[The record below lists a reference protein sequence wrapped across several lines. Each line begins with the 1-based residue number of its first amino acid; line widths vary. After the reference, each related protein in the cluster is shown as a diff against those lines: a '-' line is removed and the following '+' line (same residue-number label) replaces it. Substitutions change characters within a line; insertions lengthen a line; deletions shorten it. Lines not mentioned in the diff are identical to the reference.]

1 MTDVFISYSRKDK
14 DFVRKLHTALEESGR
29 DAWIDWEN
37 IPLTADWLEEIKVG
51 IEEADSFI
59 YVISPDS
66 VHSDV
71 CAAELGHALE
81 CHKRLV
87 PVMHREL
94 VEEYDQAALHPAIS
108 SHNWL
113 FLRDEDQ
120 FEEVFT
126 ALTAALDS
134 DLDHM
139 RTHTRLLVKAR
150 EWNGHQRDES
160 MLLRGQELRDAE
172 AWLANSRQKQPQPT
186 PLHTEYVMASHNL
199 SNARQR
205 TTLFLTFFA
214 LAVAVGLALMSLAF
228 WYAARQQATRSQSLA
243 LASVARN
250 VNDRVL
256 AVSLVLDAASINN
269 PPEQVVR
276 ALADVIY
283 APGVRFIYQDTE
295 SDESMNAIAQQP
307 DSVQFATAEDRII
320 YLWNPDTREMVA
332 SFGAVG
338 NEDPAIGHTDTV
350 NQVIFNEDG
359 SLLVSASDD
368 EHVLIW
374 DVETGE
380 IVHDLAVGIAVN
392 DVVYGGNADTLI
404 LGLDSGEAVVWD
416 IPQNVPLLVADLTR
430 LPEPVLEEG
439 QTAQVTSIAYNA
451 SQEILAAGYASGR
464 ILIWDV
470 RADEPIVQVK
480 SHDGAVNALVFSG
493 DGRYVYT
500 ASSDESALKI
510 SALTGRVVDLY
521 VGHTNEVNDIA
532 LSPTGRNLLTVSRD
546 RTVIYWNEETGQ
558 QLTRLWAHTNWV
570 NAVTFSS
577 DGRRALSASQD
588 GSAIEWDLRDGKIVQ
603 VFSGHSD
610 WVRAVAISGD
620 GTLAVSGSDDDTVRI
635 WDLQTGRILLR
646 PLTGHEDDV
655 RGVHFTSDDRRVVSV
670 SRDGAA
676 HVWDVE
682 TGDLL
687 MTYQPHDGVGM
698 QALDIHGDLALTG
711 ADDGS
716 VRLWNVETGEL
727 IQELEGHTDGTVQDV
742 RFSLDG
748 TQTISAGTD
757 DRVIHHNLETDETQI
772 FDLLPDSREALS
784 VDFTPDGNF
793 AAAGSRGAEVYYWDL
808 RTGELLFRA
817 EQHGSSVRGFAINPT
832 SENPFTAF
840 SASADLTMLFWNL
853 DTGRVLREFSGH
865 SRTVYDVVFSP
876 DGTRLLS
883 ASRDTTL
890 IYWRLDDVDSL
901 REWQVENRFSRE
913 LTENECDVYGAF
925 CD

>member
-37 IPLTADWLEEIKVG
+37 IPLTADWLEEIKSG

-81 CHKRLV
+81 SNKRLV

-94 VEEYDQAALHPAIS
+94 VEDYDQAALHPAIS

-113 FLRDEDQ
+113 FFRDEDD
-120 FEEVFT
+120 FEAVFKV
-126 ALTAALDS
+126 LTDALDS

-150 EWNGHQRDES
+150 EWNTHRRDES

-172 AWLANSRQKQPQPT
+172 DWLANSREKEPQPT
-186 PLHTEYVMASHNL
+186 PLHTEYIMASHNI

-205 TTLFLTFFA
+205 TTLLLTFFA
-214 LAVAVGLALMSLAF
+214 LVVAVGLALLSLGF
-228 WYAARQQATRSQSLA
+228 WFTAQQQATRSQSLA
-243 LASVARN
+243 LASIARN

-283 APGVRFIYQDTE
+283 APGVRFVYEDAE
-295 SDESMNAIAQQP
+295 SSASMTAIAQRP
-307 DSVQFATAEDRII
+307 DSLQFATAEDTVV
-320 YLWNPDTREMVA
+320 YLWTPETREIVA
-332 SFGAVG
+332 SYGVAA
-338 NEDPAIGHTDTV
+338 NEDPTVGHTATV
-350 NQVIFNEDG
+350 NQVVFNDDG

-368 EHVLIW
+368 GRVLIW
-374 DVETGE
+374 EVETGE
-380 IVHDLAVGIAVN
+380 ILHELTVGIAVN
-392 DVVYGGNADTLI
+392 DVVYGGNVDTLV
-404 LGLDSGEAVVWD
+404 LGLQSGEAVVWN

-439 QTAQVTSIAYNA
+439 QTAVVTSIAYHPG
-451 SQEILAAGYASGR
+451 QEILAAGYASGR

-470 RADEPIVQVK
+470 RADEPIVEEK
-480 SHDGAVNALVFSG
+480 SHEDAVNDLLFSP

-500 ASSDESALKI
+500 ASSDERTLKI
-510 SALTGRVVDLY
+510 SALTGRMVDLY
-521 VGHTNEVNDIA
+521 AGHTNEVNDIA
-532 LSPTGRNLLTVSRD
+532 ISADGNYLLTVSRD
-546 RTVIYWNEETGQ
+546 RTVIYWEEENAQ
-558 QLTRLWAHTNWV
+558 QLTRLWGHTNWV
-570 NAVTFSS
+570 NAVTFSP

-588 GSAIEWDLRDGKIVQ
+588 GTAIEWDLRDGNIVQ
-603 VFSGHSD
+603 VFRGHSD
-610 WVRAVAISGD
+610 WVRAVDISSD
-620 GTLAVSGSDDDTVRI
+620 DALAVSGSDDDTLRI
-635 WDLQTGRILLR
+635 WDLQAGRILLP
-646 PLTGHEDDV
+646 PLTGHEADV
-655 RGVHFTSDDRRVVSV
+655 RGVHFSSDNTRVVSV
-670 SRDGAA
+670 SLDGTARI
-676 HVWDVE
+676 WDVE
-682 TGDLL
+682 TGELL
-687 MTYQPHDGVGM
+687 ATYEPHAGEGM
-698 QALDIHGDLALTG
+698 QAVDIHGDVVLTG

-716 VRLWNVETGEL
+716 VHLWNIETGEL
-727 IQELEGHTDGTVQDV
+727 IQQMQAHDGAVQDV
-742 RFSLDG
+742 RFSADG
-748 TQTISAGTD
+748 TQILSAATD
-757 DRVIHHNLETDETQI
+757 NRVIHQNLATGESQTFEMRAS
-772 FDLLPDSREALS
+772 SREALS

-808 RTGELLFRA
+808 RTGEQQFRA
-817 EQHGSSVRGFAINPT
+817 EQHGSSVRGLGISPVL
-832 SENPFTAF
+832 EHPFTAF
-840 SASADLTMLFWNL
+840 SASADLTLLFWNL
-853 DTGRVLREFSGH
+853 DTGRVLRQYDGH
-865 SRTVYDVVFSP
+865 ERTVYDVVFSA
-876 DGTRLLS
+876 DGTRILS

-890 IYWRLDDVDSL
+890 IYWRVDDLDSL

-913 LTENECDVYGAF
+913 LTENECEVYGAF
-925 CD
+925 CN